1 MKVSVDI
8 TLALGRAAQAFD
20 LSAQFASDAAR
31 VVLFGPSGAGKTLT
45 LQAIAGLVRP
55 DAGRI
60 VLGERVLFD
69 SAAGIDVP
77 ARARRVGYLF
87 QEHAL
92 FPHLSVARNIAFGL
106 LPALPWRMPA
116 TTSAKVARVMNQLAL
131 HGLAERRPHELSG
144 GQRQRVALAR
154 ALVCEPDVLL
164 LDEPFAALD
173 PALRASVRSELE
185 GIRQRFGVPM
195 VLISHDLDDV
205 RDLADTLVLFEPGR
219 VAAVAHARA
228 GDPAALLAQAR
239 AAIAHATRTTPITHA
254 REGRQ
259 PTA

>member
-1 MKVSVDI
+1 MKVDVDI
-8 TLALGRAAQAFD
+8 TLTLGRGAQAFS
-20 LSAQFASDAAR
+20 LAARFESNAAR
-31 VVLFGPSGAGKTLT
+31 VVLFGPSGAGKSLT

-60 VLGERVLFD
+60 ALGGRVLFD
-69 SAAGIDVP
+69 SAAGIDLP
-77 ARARRVGYLF
+77 ARERRIGYLF

-116 TTSAKVARVMNQLAL
+116 SIAMKVERVMQQLDL
-131 HGLAERRPHELSG
+131 QGLAMRRPHELSG

-154 ALVCEPDVLL
+154 ALLREPELLL

-173 PALRASVRSELE
+173 PALRGRVRSGLE
-185 GIRQRFGVPM
+185 ATRQRFGVPM

-219 VAAVAHARA
+219 VVAVAEADARVPGALAERARA
-228 GDPAALLAQAR
+228 S
-239 AAIAHATRTTPITHA
+239 IASAEETT
-254 REGRQ
+254 
-259 PTA
+259 